1 MYVPRLFDDFKYSAS
16 YLSLFLFYFYFPF
29 PFFLFPF
36 SFLYSPVAISSLHCS
51 PFHSL
56 CRLPS
61 SFSLFYSLML
71 SFSLFLLFSPFCI
84 LLYRDKT
91 VFKLLSR
98 CLTAKDSVIE
108 ACDHRQEKPFT
119 ILRLLILSLLS
130 LHSLLSLSLSLSL
143 FLSVSLSVSLSLS
156 FFLSLSLS
164 LFLPF

>member
-71 SFSLFLLFSPFCI
+71 SFSLFLLLSPSCI
-84 LLYRDKT
+84 PLYRDKT

-119 ILRLLILSLLS
+119 ILRLLILSLLFEYDVFCSPYFS
-130 LHSLLSLSLSLSL
+130 LGLPISNSSIALSLSLQIGRAH
-143 FLSVSLSVSLSLS
+143 V
-156 FFLSLSLS
+156 
-164 LFLPF
+164 